1 MDVLMP
7 QLGETVTEGKITR
20 WFKSVGEAVARGDN
34 LCEIETD
41 KVTVEVPA
49 IADGVLTRDQC
60 RGRHGRARSG
70 LSSRSWRTSPRKPRQ
85 RQPLAPPGSAL
96 ACRASP
102 ARRAPTL
109 LSERAGE
116 RTKRPRPVP

>member
-20 WFKSVGEAVARGDN
+20 WFKSIGETVARGDN

-49 IADGVLTRDQC
+49 IADGVLTRINADV
-60 RGRHGRARSG
+60 GTVAAVGTVIAIV
-70 LSSRSWRTSPRKPRQ
+70 
-85 RQPLAPPGSAL
+85 AAPGSHASGSPSPARPAL
-96 ACRASP
+96 ACCSSP
-102 ARRAPTL
+102 AVGHPATVRAT
-109 LSERAGE
+109 GE
-116 RTKRPRPVP
+116 RTKRP